1 MKKLKK
7 LNLLYIEDDIKT
19 RDSYINTFNLI
30 FNRVFAA
37 DSYDEAISIYDKE
50 LIDFILV
57 DIELNSKKN
66 GFDISKTIREINIDV
81 PIVFLTGHDKKE
93 FILKA
98 INSNMNG
105 YIVKP
110 LSIDKFL
117 EITNSLCS
125 KINFK
130 QNIEF
135 NEFTYDFDTLE
146 LFSKNGSLISLGK
159 KENTLLQIFLKNRD
173 KLLNRE
179 FLEYEIWNESLPS
192 DSTLKNLIA
201 SLRKK
206 IGKESITNISKL
218 GWIVK
223 IA

>member
-50 LIDFILV
+50 SIDFILV

-66 GFDISKTIREINIDV
+66 GFDISKKIREINIDV

-130 QNIEF
+130 QSIEF
-135 NEFTYDFDTLE
+135 KEFIYDFDTLE
-146 LFSKNGSLISLGK
+146 LFSKNGSLIPLGK